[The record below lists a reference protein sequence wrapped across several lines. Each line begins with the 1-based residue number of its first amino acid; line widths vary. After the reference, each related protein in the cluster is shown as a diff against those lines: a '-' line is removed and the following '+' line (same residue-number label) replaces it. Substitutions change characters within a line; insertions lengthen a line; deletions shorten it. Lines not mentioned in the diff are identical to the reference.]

1 MAVSKS
7 MENNNSPLVS
17 SGTWDTEFFKWSEI
31 ELNPNEES
39 YNIPISANYYCI
51 GELVFFN
58 IHVLITNPISWT
70 LKKKDNDL
78 SNWRF
83 KLPFKKINDWDISP
97 LPNDNFFSINS
108 YSTNLF
114 TGRYV
119 GKFTNKDKINLSDTT
134 LDMQKITDQTVT
146 PMFGII
152 SFEEYLYLYGLDS
165 KSNYTKTYAFKNITS
180 KWPVDFISCN
190 SNYSNQNST
199 YLRLSISGTYRG
211 EIE

>member
-7 MENNNSPLVS
+7 MESNNLPLIS
-17 SGTWDTEFFKWSEI
+17 SGTWDTEFLRWSEI

-39 YNIPISANYYCI
+39 YNIPISSNYYCI
-51 GELVFFN
+51 GELIFFN

-70 LKKKDNDL
+70 LREKDDDL

-83 KLPFKKINDWDISP
+83 KLPFKKIDDWNIDPSST
-97 LPNDNFFSINS
+97 DNFFSINS

-119 GKFTNKDKINLSDTT
+119 GRSKLNIDKIT
-134 LDMQKITDQTVT
+134 KEAVT

-152 SFEEYLYLYGLDS
+152 SFDEYLYLYGLDS
-165 KSNYTKTYAFKNITS
+165 KSDYTKTYAFKNITS
-180 KWPVDFISCN
+180 KWPIDFISCN
-190 SNYSNQNST
+190 SNYSNEDSK
-199 YLRLSISGTYRG
+199 YLRLSISGIYRG
-211 EIE
+211 EIK

>member
-7 MENNNSPLVS
+7 MESNNLPLIS
-17 SGTWDTEFFKWSEI
+17 SGTWDTEFLKWSEI

-51 GELVFFN
+51 GELIFFN

-70 LKKKDNDL
+70 LREKDDDL

-83 KLPFKKINDWDISP
+83 KLPFKKIDDWNISP
-97 LPNDNFFSINS
+97 SSTDNFSSINS

-119 GKFTNKDKINLSDTT
+119 GRSKLNIDKIT
-134 LDMQKITDQTVT
+134 KEAVT

-152 SFEEYLYLYGLDS
+152 SFDEYLYLYGLDS
-165 KSNYTKTYAFKNITS
+165 KSDYTKTYAFKNITS

-190 SNYSNQNST
+190 SNYSNEDSK

-211 EIE
+211 EIK

>member
-7 MENNNSPLVS
+7 MESNNLPLIS
-17 SGTWDTEFFKWSEI
+17 SGTWDTEFLRWSEI

-39 YNIPISANYYCI
+39 YNIPISSNYYCI
-51 GELVFFN
+51 GELIFFN

-70 LKKKDNDL
+70 LREKDDDL

-83 KLPFKKINDWDISP
+83 KLPFKKIDDWNINPSST
-97 LPNDNFFSINS
+97 DNFFSINS

-119 GKFTNKDKINLSDTT
+119 GRSKLNIDKIT
-134 LDMQKITDQTVT
+134 KEAVT

-152 SFEEYLYLYGLDS
+152 SFDEYLYLYGLDS
-165 KSNYTKTYAFKNITS
+165 KSDYTKTYAFKNITS
-180 KWPVDFISCN
+180 KWPIDFISCN
-190 SNYSNQNST
+190 SNYSNEDSK
-199 YLRLSISGTYRG
+199 YLRLSISGIYRG
-211 EIE
+211 EIK

>member
-7 MENNNSPLVS
+7 MESNNLPLIS
-17 SGTWDTEFFKWSEI
+17 SGTWDTEFLRWSEI

-39 YNIPISANYYCI
+39 YNIPISSDYYCI
-51 GELVFFN
+51 GELIFFN

-70 LKKKDNDL
+70 LREKDDDL

-83 KLPFKKINDWDISP
+83 KLPFKKIDDWNINPSST
-97 LPNDNFFSINS
+97 DNFFSINS

-119 GKFTNKDKINLSDTT
+119 GRSKLNIDKIT
-134 LDMQKITDQTVT
+134 KEAVT

-152 SFEEYLYLYGLDS
+152 SFDEYLYLYGLDS
-165 KSNYTKTYAFKNITS
+165 KSDYTKTYAFKNITS
-180 KWPVDFISCN
+180 KWPIDFISCN
-190 SNYSNQNST
+190 SNYSNEDSK
-199 YLRLSISGTYRG
+199 YLRLSISGIYRG
-211 EIE
+211 EIK